1 MCAGSHKANI
11 QVPAHMRD
19 LSKFVHPTIKPIPA
33 KSGDCIIF
41 TSVPALMAFSRS
53 SSASDLPAPPPDNP
67 RRRLAQLCR
76 PDGYPPPHQLL

>member
-33 KSGDCIIF
+33 KAGDCIIF
-41 TSVPALMAFSRS
+41 TSVPASPFPVALQPPACAAGW
-53 SSASDLPAPPPDNP
+53 SALPPD
-67 RRRLAQLCR
+67 
-76 PDGYPPPHQLL
+76 QLL